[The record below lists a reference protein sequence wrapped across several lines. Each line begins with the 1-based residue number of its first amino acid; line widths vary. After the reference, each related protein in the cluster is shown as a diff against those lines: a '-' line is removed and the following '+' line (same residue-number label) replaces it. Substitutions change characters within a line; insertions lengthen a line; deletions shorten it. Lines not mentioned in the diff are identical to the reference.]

1 MKPQTKESLSALIE
15 HACKL
20 HAEYEVAKQSAI
32 TFDQL
37 FYERESDGKIMRY
50 RDAESIIKSACFP
63 LADFQLIDN
72 KIKGIYLFSE
82 KTANGLKPVYIG
94 ISRNIL
100 QRLKQHC
107 YGKSHYQASLEYRIQ
122 TTDQPNTK
130 GRNEFKLDEENRR
143 VKHFYINIIPIED
156 DYSLY
161 FLEVAIAGLLNTP
174 WNHFKTH

>member
-100 QRLKQHC
+100 LLLMECPVAGMLQIG
-107 YGKSHYQASLEYRIQ
+107 GKR
-122 TTDQPNTK
+122 
-130 GRNEFKLDEENRR
+130 
-143 VKHFYINIIPIED
+143 
-156 DYSLY
+156 
-161 FLEVAIAGLLNTP
+161 FL
-174 WNHFKTH
+174 F

>member
-1 MKPQTKESLSALIE
+1 MKPQTQESLCVLIE
-15 HACKL
+15 HARKL
-20 HAEYEVAKQSAI
+20 QAEYEVAKQSAI

-37 FYERESDGKIMRY
+37 FKKRNSDQKTMRLPNLEPVL
-50 RDAESIIKSACFP
+50 RSACFP
-63 LADFQLIDN
+63 SSDFQLIDN

-82 KTANGLKPVYIG
+82 KTANGLVPVYIG

-100 QRLKQHC
+100 QRLKQHA

-122 TTDQPNTK
+122 TSGKRPPRSRK
-130 GRNEFKLDEENRR
+130 EVILDVVNRR

-156 DYSLY
+156 DYALY
-161 FLEVAIAGLLNTP
+161 FLEVALAGLLQTR